1 MPWKLLLGP
10 RDEGTPLGLAP
21 QVVLSVKSPI
31 HCMELA
37 YGQNFLNA
45 TPPNKPL
52 EWTGRRQACFD
63 SNSFLPATQGQRSA
77 CARRVPLAPQH
88 ELKGLRF

>member
-1 MPWKLLLGP
+1 MPWKLLLGL

-21 QVVLSVKSPI
+21 QAVLSVKSPI

-45 TPPNKPL
+45 TPSNKPL
-52 EWTGRRQACFD
+52 EWTGLHKLSTAHPTIPACHSEAAFGG
-63 SNSFLPATQGQRSA
+63 LGGLLLRS
-77 CARRVPLAPQH
+77 
-88 ELKGLRF
+88 